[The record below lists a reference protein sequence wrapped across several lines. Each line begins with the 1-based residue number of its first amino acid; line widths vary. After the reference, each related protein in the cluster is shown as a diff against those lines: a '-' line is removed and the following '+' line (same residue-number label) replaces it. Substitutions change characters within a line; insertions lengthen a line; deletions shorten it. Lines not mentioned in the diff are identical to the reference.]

1 MSPFKKHQ
9 EAGRS
14 IFMSS
19 MTGLANTLAIIVT
32 FVGAPPLY
40 SKSIGWVHSFTI
52 EHYGYGFEDVTAILW
67 GCICAALVFFITR
80 ASISTALVMGGI
92 ALATRFL

>member
-1 MSPFKKHQ
+1 MSFLKKHQ
-9 EAGRS
+9 DAGRS

-19 MTGLANTLAIIVT
+19 ITGLANTLAFLVT
-32 FVGAPPLY
+32 FLGAPPLY
-40 SKSIGWVHSFTI
+40 SKSIGWVQVFAVR
-52 EHYGYGFEDVTAILW
+52 HYGYGVEDITALVW
-67 GCICAALVFFITR
+67 GVVCAALVFFISR